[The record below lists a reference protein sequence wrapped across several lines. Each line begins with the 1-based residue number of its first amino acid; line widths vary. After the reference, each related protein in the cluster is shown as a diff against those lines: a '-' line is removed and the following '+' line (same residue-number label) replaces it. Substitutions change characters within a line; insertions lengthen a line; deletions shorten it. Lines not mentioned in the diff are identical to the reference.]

1 MSLSIDLSGRLAVV
15 TGGGSGLGREIATA
29 LAHSGADLL
38 LVGRTASAL
47 ESTAAELG
55 ALGVGV
61 DVAIGDVGDADEV
74 ERIARQNGDRPAS
87 ILVNNAGIGG
97 PVRNLVDIEPD
108 EWDAVFTANVRGT
121 YLMCR
126 AFLPAMEAQGAGDI
140 VNVSSVLAKRPSAG
154 RTPYAAA
161 KLAIVALTAT
171 LAFEVGRSGVR
182 VNCLS
187 PGPVAGDRM
196 TRVFRGE
203 SERSGITVEQAEANF
218 VSRAAGNRML
228 EATEVGD
235 AVLAILGMTGM
246 TGADIDLSVG
256 MIGR

>member
-1 MSLSIDLSGRLAVV
+1 
-15 TGGGSGLGREIATA
+15 
-29 LAHSGADLL
+29 
-38 LVGRTASAL
+38 
-47 ESTAAELG
+47 
-55 ALGVGV
+55 
-61 DVAIGDVGDADEV
+61 
-74 ERIARQNGDRPAS
+74 
-87 ILVNNAGIGG
+87 
-97 PVRNLVDIEPD
+97 
-108 EWDAVFTANVRGT
+108 
-121 YLMCR
+121 
-126 AFLPAMEAQGAGDI
+126 
-140 VNVSSVLAKRPSAG
+140 
-154 RTPYAAA
+154 
-161 KLAIVALTAT
+161 
-171 LAFEVGRSGVR
+171 R